1 MDSMRIKAQKM
12 MPSIMALNKNPT
24 MGMKNNR
31 QPKPGVSN
39 LTAYAQGGSVKK
51 YPSFVTKVQGVKKYP
66 SKDFGRLS
74 SGEMDIVKGLTPG
87 KPLDTDAYMSGKT
100 AGINRQSQAKNDS
113 ALNAYANRGKDYIK
127 DKLDDVDVAISKKI
141 GLTERAKNKESFRM
155 GLKEEGYAK
164 GGKAMA
170 RHNKLMHPGQK
181 SKLMGG
187 GMVSGY
193 AEGKKVKKPAPLEP
207 FKPLTPADK
216 KKIKDGINPYPGR
229 SDDMGMKK
237 GGKVKG
243 DKKKVMGTVGEAKA
257 LMNAMKKVRRP
268 ATPMPGARM
277 AGLGMAP
284 PMAPQMMAPPMKRG
298 GKVRKYA
305 DGGEVRE
312 ARRIAKDVS
321 KQRGDATSRLLVGKD
336 DSGRGPASVFS
347 DSRIQ
352 KDANLIDKKLRDKYG
367 ELVYDSK
374 NARIRKS
381 DEPIK
386 RVGGNEYAKGGKV
399 MKRAAGGSTK
409 RHTNSKR
416 G

>member
-181 SKLMGG
+181 SKLM
-187 GMVSGY
+187 S
-193 AEGKKVKKPAPLEP
+193 
-207 FKPLTPADK
+207 
-216 KKIKDGINPYPGR
+216 
-229 SDDMGMKK
+229 
-237 GGKVKG
+237 GGKV
-243 DKKKVMGTVGEAKA
+243 
-257 LMNAMKKVRRP
+257 
-268 ATPMPGARM
+268 
-277 AGLGMAP
+277 
-284 PMAPQMMAPPMKRG
+284 Q
-298 GKVRKYA
+298 KYVE
-305 DGGEVRE
+305 GGEVRE

-374 NARIRKS
+374 NARIRKP

-399 MKRAAGGSTK
+399 KGDKKKVMGTVGEAKALMNAMKKVRRPATPMPGARMAGLGMAPPMAPQMMAPPMKRGGKVMKKAAGGSKK
-409 RHTNSKR
+409 RHTNSK
-416 G
+416 GV